1 MWVFDEFVRQRG
13 DVHEAVLVHADV
25 DEGAEGGDVGDD
37 AFEDHVGLQVGKRLD
52 AVLECSR
59 FEFWARIAAGLFQL
73 G

>member
-1 MWVFDEFVRQRG
+1 M
-13 DVHEAVLVHADV
+13 HADV